1 MQRAGGIPLFLL
13 QRRSEAGRAGWRA
26 AGCVCGLLLA
36 TAANAT
42 EPARDELQ
50 AVRSEIVTLIGTA
63 PCANLVHCRALA
75 LGSRPC
81 GGPAEYVA
89 YSSFSNNREL
99 IEAKAFEYT
108 FLHEELQR
116 QEQAVGVCTVLPQPR
131 LQCIDRRCRID
142 NAAP

>member
-1 MQRAGGIPLFLL
+1 VSRAC
-13 QRRSEAGRAGWRA
+13 RSAVRWRTA
-26 AGCVCGLLLA
+26 AGIAGLLLA
-36 TAANAT
+36 TAASGA
-42 EPARDELQ
+42 EPAREELR
-50 AVRSEIVTLIGTA
+50 ALRAEILQLIGNA

-81 GGPAEYVA
+81 GGPAEYLT

-116 QEQAVGVCTVLPQPR
+116 EDQAVGACAVLPQPR
-131 LQCIDRRCRID
+131 LQCVDRRCRIE